1 MTIEIVGRSY
11 PAEYTVLT
19 EELLEK
25 RYGSV
30 EKVNEALQE
39 ADVHGRS
46 VEISEILA
54 ALISG
59 GVQREKEMCKILGNE
74 YSGPEAIDA
83 NAIGVLMRPG
93 QLYELMPQIRDSIKE
108 GYSAKIKL
116 EPEKGKNGEAA
127 SSE

>member
-59 GVQREKEMCKILGNE
+59 GVQREKEMCKIHQNLF
-74 YSGPEAIDA
+74 
-83 NAIGVLMRPG
+83 
-93 QLYELMPQIRDSIKE
+93 ELVIMF
-108 GYSAKIKL
+108 G
-116 EPEKGKNGEAA
+116 
-127 SSE
+127 